1 MEDTKMKI
9 TKQDLKQII
18 KEETLKYISK
28 AKEKRDRESKKL
40 SAQRKQ
46 SWLGGLTSLGRGI
59 TEQEIQDIILQETE
73 KYLKAEG
80 KVIPPDKLKQMCL
93 KIGMRTYN
101 DFLVAL
107 NNVEKAQSGKLF
119 DKPKVKEG
127 DIDLI
132 QDKNCG
138 NPHRKSTDGTF
149 GSNKDKGINSTYFC
163 DKTPR
168 KTIDGKSIKSQNCG
182 RSSRA
187 KGKDIKCFPD

>member
-1 MEDTKMKI
+1 MKI

-132 QDKNCG
+132 VLIFVIRLPEK
-138 NPHRKSTDGTF
+138 R
-149 GSNKDKGINSTYFC
+149 
-163 DKTPR
+163 
-168 KTIDGKSIKSQNCG
+168 
-182 RSSRA
+182 
-187 KGKDIKCFPD
+187 